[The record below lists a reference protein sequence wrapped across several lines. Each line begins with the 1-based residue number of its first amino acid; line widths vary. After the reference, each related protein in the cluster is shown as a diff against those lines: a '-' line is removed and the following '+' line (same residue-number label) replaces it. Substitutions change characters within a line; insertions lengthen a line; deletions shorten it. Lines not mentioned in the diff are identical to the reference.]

1 MREAGSMNRPFQDL
15 GTKNLFYVLMQL
27 TAGMGDRQLLLQC
40 IESVSLVVISG
51 IPVLLQSF
59 LTILVYLPAHT

>member
-1 MREAGSMNRPFQDL
+1 MREAGSMTRPFQDL

-40 IESVSLVVISG
+40 MESVSLKACLYVIVRKRG
-51 IPVLLQSF
+51 RE
-59 LTILVYLPAHT
+59 ILYLACLGS